1 MLRVGDIVRVGN
13 DTDERQILSVYKTSD
28 DRVFCGVGGFL
39 RYFESYE
46 LTLVRQST
54 ISHPYELG
62 QRVYYKRG
70 QAEDEVIVCGI
81 ELSYGYNDVP
91 RVRYN
96 LYHPCTDTVTHMVRQ
111 EKLRPLESYT
121 LF

>member
-13 DTDERQILSVYKTSD
+13 DPDERKILSVYKTSD

-46 LTLVRQST
+46 LTRVRQST
-54 ISHPYELG
+54 VNHPYELG

-70 QAEDEVIVCGI
+70 QSKDEVVVCGI
-81 ELSYGYNDVP
+81 ELSYGYNDTP
-91 RVRYN
+91 KVRYN
-96 LYHPCTDTVTHMVRQ
+96 LYHPWTDTVVHMVRK

>member
-13 DTDERQILSVYKTSD
+13 DPDERKILSVYKTSD

-46 LTLVRQST
+46 LSVVRPST
-54 ISHPYELG
+54 INHPYELG
-62 QRVYYKRG
+62 QRVHYKRG

-81 ELSYGYNDVP
+81 ELWYGYNDIYK
-91 RVRYN
+91 VRYN
-96 LYHPCTDTVTHMVRQ
+96 LYQPWTDTVVHMVRQ
-111 EKLRPLESYT
+111 EKLRPLETYT

>member
-1 MLRVGDIVRVGN
+1 MFNVGDTVRIGN
-13 DTDERQILSVYKTSD
+13 NPEEREILSVYKTSD
-28 DRVFCGVGGFL
+28 NRVFCGLGGFL

-46 LTLVRQST
+46 LSLVRPST

-62 QRVYYKRG
+62 QRVHYKRG
-70 QAEDEVIVCGI
+70 QVEDEVVVCGI
-81 ELSYGYNDVP
+81 ELSYGYNDTP
-91 RVRYN
+91 KVRYN
-96 LYHPCTDTVTHMVRQ
+96 VYYPWTDTVVHMVRQ

>member
-1 MLRVGDIVRVGN
+1 MFNIGDIVRVGN
-13 DTDERQILSVYKTSD
+13 DPDERQILSVYKTSD
-28 DRVFCGVGGFL
+28 DRVFCGLGGFL

-46 LTLVRQST
+46 LSLVRPST

-62 QRVYYKRG
+62 QRVHYKRG
-70 QAEDEVIVCGI
+70 QADDEVIVCGI
-81 ELSYGYNDVP
+81 ELQYGYNDTHK
-91 RVRYN
+91 VRYN

-111 EKLRPLESYT
+111 EKLRPLETYT